1 MDWFLDFPVG
11 NLVNDQ
17 MTSQK
22 KIITI
27 VISNDKNISW
37 MDASML
43 FTKHM
48 NAHADSIQLVFTEK
62 QKGTAR

>member
-1 MDWFLDFPVG
+1 MDWFLGFPVG

-27 VISNDKNISW
+27 VISNDKKISW